1 MSDIQPY
8 QIVTIIVF
16 IAILLAAQIIIKRLI
31 GRGKV
36 TPLQSVMKITETLSL
51 SPKERLYLLNIRGQD
66 FLLCASKAGSSNIVQ
81 INSLAE
87 ESLDA

>member
-8 QIVTIIVF
+8 QIVTIIIF

-36 TPLQSVMKITETLSL
+36 TPLQSVMKITETLSV
-51 SPKERLYLLNIRGQD
+51 SPKERLYLLNVRGQD
-66 FLLCASKAGSSNIVQ
+66 FLLCASKTGTSNIVQ

>member
-8 QIVTIIVF
+8 QIVTIIIF

-36 TPLQSVMKITETLSL
+36 TPLQSVMKITETLSV
-51 SPKERLYLLNIRGQD
+51 SPKERLYLLNVRGQD
-66 FLLCASKAGSSNIVQ
+66 FLLCASKTGTSNIVQ

-87 ESLDA
+87 ETLDA